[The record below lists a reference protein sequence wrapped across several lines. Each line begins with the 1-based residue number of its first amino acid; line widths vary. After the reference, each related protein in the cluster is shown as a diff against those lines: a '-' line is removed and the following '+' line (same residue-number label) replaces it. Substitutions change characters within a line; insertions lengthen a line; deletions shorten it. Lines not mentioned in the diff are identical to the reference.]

1 MKVASINIARIST
14 PERLQLLLNYC
25 VSNEFDVIC
34 LQEVAFSSCPIL
46 ESRFQV
52 FASPGPNKAG
62 TAVLVSKTLK
72 VQSHTFDPDG
82 RLLCINLGPVSF
94 VSLYDPSGRIFRD
107 ERSTFFRV
115 IVPAFL
121 SCVKEPIVLM
131 GDFNAVDDRGDRL
144 RKAGTTPST
153 PVDHAL
159 VALVGDWSWWMYGRP
174 YGPVTP
180 VTPISTRVDQRGSTA
195 FTAPDPSARSSH

>member
-1 MKVASINIARIST
+1 MKVTSINIARIST

-52 FASPGPNKAG
+52 FASTGPNKAG

-72 VQSHTFDPDG
+72 VQSHTCDPDG

-94 VSLYDPSGRIFRD
+94 VSLYAPSGRIFRD

-144 RKAGTTPST
+144 RKAGTTSST
-153 PVDHAL
+153 T
-159 VALVGDWSWWMYGRP
+159 VACVGGF
-174 YGPVTP
+174 
-180 VTPISTRVDQRGSTA
+180 RGGIGA
-195 FTAPDPSARSSH
+195 GGCMEGLTAP